1 MTKFFSRELEGVAT
15 YWRIWRRD
23 GVAMGFISHD
33 RDMFFGG
40 ILHRAAPGVLPSAIT
55 LTSELRPDSAEV
67 AGALTHDAIAH
78 DDLALGLYDDAQIEV
93 GAVDWET
100 GVHAPLY
107 AGELGAIEHG
117 PHGFTA
123 QLRSA
128 KANLERSFVPLTS
141 PTCRARF
148 CGEQCGLSSRFFEH
162 FLELD
167 SVDMD
172 SNVVDFS
179 VDEPAFFLDGMV
191 RFTEGPQTGLSFNII
206 GVSEEGFLLD
216 KAIAAETKPGMKA
229 LIIEGCDHL
238 LATCG
243 NRFDNAANFRGEPF
257 LPGNDLLTRY
267 PTPK

>member
-1 MTKFFSRELEGVAT
+1 MTKFFTRELEGVAT

-23 GVAMGFISHD
+23 GFAMGFISHD
-33 RDMFFGG
+33 RDIFFGG

-67 AGALTHDAIAH
+67 TGALTHDAIAH
-78 DDLALGLYDDAQIEV
+78 DDLALGLYDDARIEV

-107 AGELGAIEHG
+107 AGELGTIEHG
-117 PHGFTA
+117 AHGFTA

-141 PTCRARF
+141 PTCRAQF

-172 SNVVDFS
+172 SNVLDFS
-179 VDEPAFFLDGMV
+179 VDDPALFLDGMV
-191 RFTEGPQTGLSFNII
+191 RFTEGPQIGLSFNII

>member
-1 MTKFFSRELEGVAT
+1 MSFLGTLASSFKGGGDGRVPLSR
-15 YWRIWRRD
+15 
-23 GVAMGFISHD
+23 GFVSPW
-33 RDMFFGG
+33 
-40 ILHRAAPGVLPSAIT
+40 A
-55 LTSELRPDSAEV
+55 
-67 AGALTHDAIAH
+67 
-78 DDLALGLYDDAQIEV
+78 LALGSNHGFGRGFEYAEAVRQGYLANPIAQR
-93 GAVDWET
+93 AVRIVAE
-100 GVHAPLY
+100 GIAGAPLASGDERLEKLVTATS
-107 AGELGAIEHG
+107 AGQPLIE
-117 PHGFTA
+117 TLAA
-123 QLRSA
+123 QLQSA

-167 SVDMD
+167 LVDLD

-179 VDEPAFFLDGMV
+179 VDDPALFLDGMV